1 MFIMEYVEIDYYI
14 KNVKL
19 QVLTQYTKPKE
30 PKERKAKDS
39 HYGRINQPMAQD
51 RSLNILQS

>member
-1 MFIMEYVEIDYYI
+1 MEYVEIDYYI

-30 PKERKAKDS
+30 QKEKPKIHTTEE
-39 HYGRINQPMAQD
+39 
-51 RSLNILQS
+51 